1 MKKQNLLLCLWLFVT
16 TVSLQAQ
23 QPAYNQNSSRS
34 NNTRAFNQNSSR
46 SNSAKIA
53 DNDAWSFGANTAASF
68 ALNSNENTLFRGN
81 SVATK
86 LSGRYYFGNFGLGV
100 AGGIIPGSINGA
112 ALSNFLVER
121 KFPLDAV
128 VTNARPANSYLLFG
142 PSFRFGR
149 RVQFG
154 AEVNG
159 GMFYNN
165 AGGVTIAQ
173 QGAQRSLFRFDNG
186 SKNLFPGFSGTVNIG
201 YPINNSTQFFV
212 NTDYLQTQSSIRLFD
227 PQRGIDL
234 PTEQN
239 RNVKLFTVGIGITKS
254 FNTKKSTVVRREIA
268 GEESTEFFYETKA
281 PRDVATGQS
290 SGRRVLP
297 TVNKREIAI
306 GEPGVQLYQTNAPR
320 DVATGQSSGRRVLP
334 TVNKREIAI
343 DEPGVQLYQTNAPRD
358 VATGQSSGRI
368 TNENCGPVTIKQTL
382 ADGSAI
388 EKTFAC
394 TNDALAYEKQTQGA
408 TFGEKVNQGLH
419 AAGSSLSQ
427 RNTFGEK
434 VNAGLHAAGSA
445 LSQGASR
452 NFLVGKISW
461 TSNANNIVTNKT
473 KLAGGAGGGAAA
485 ASYAATGMV
494 VNNPN
499 PPGGLTAN
507 IHAREA
513 ASGKRARDAGSGMA
527 TGRRQYEPIYFE
539 NGSEMPGDLAN
550 IKSNPL
556 YTDKETTGQNPLSE
570 NKYALYGIMKAA
582 ANLAGLVVHLVDAG
596 SGATVAGTKTDED
609 GSFFFANVPS
619 GFYLAKIT
627 GSIRSKKSYDA
638 KLNKQSDIAGE
649 LLLGND
655 YFSIALITDTGS
667 VETAQAVVKTK
678 TKSNQSNDR
687 TSNGS
692 GSVWDSRSQKTLSIT
707 TADVDGDG
715 AMDLIASSNFN
726 ETIARQNLLGG
737 ALPGGA
743 VISAMA
749 RPGTPIGGIIVKG
762 GKNPGGQMRT
772 TTTNEHGEFEFTN
785 WTEGN
790 YTITAELDYYIQDET
805 AIVLGR
811 GSRGTN
817 INTTESNLK
826 DIPPVMNKS
835 GGGGIKQ
842 SSMPNRISMNVTV
855 PKQTQGATFGEKVNA
870 GLVDN
875 NDPTTRVRNNNTVRS
890 NRIDNAF
897 VLADLDG
904 DGEME
909 SSLLNINDEVATITL
924 SEPGITVAGDNAAG
938 GINITDAS
946 NQNNNWRTTEPTGSK
961 DVLQTQ
967 VKTATKVG
975 PVKWM
980 APEVIA
986 KKVKVELYVEEL
998 TASSADYAVAQS
1010 KYLTRDV
1017 DIKTISCSDG
1027 VIVALTSKG
1036 DDYPS
1041 SSKISLNG
1049 LPPGLPVGNA
1059 AVWFVAE
1066 NGAVYKKQTDVR
1078 GRLSLTR
1085 LPPGTPLKML
1095 MNLALEGSDD
1105 VLVTFSTDAQGNA
1118 ISNVL
1123 KTKHDTVKNSI
1134 NNVR

>member
-1 MKKQNLLLCLWLFVT
+1 
-16 TVSLQAQ
+16 
-23 QPAYNQNSSRS
+23 
-34 NNTRAFNQNSSR
+34 
-46 SNSAKIA
+46 
-53 DNDAWSFGANTAASF
+53 
-68 ALNSNENTLFRGN
+68 
-81 SVATK
+81 
-86 LSGRYYFGNFGLGV
+86 
-100 AGGIIPGSINGA
+100 
-112 ALSNFLVER
+112 ER
-121 KFPLDAV
+121 KFPTDAT
-128 VTNARPANSYLLFG
+128 VTNAKPANSYLLFG

-186 SKNLFPGFSGTVNIG
+186 SKNIFPGFSGSVNIG

-227 PQRGIDL
+227 PQRGIDIA
-234 PTEQN
+234 TEQN

-254 FNTKKSTVVRREIA
+254 FNTKKAAAAKNEMAYEEGRE
-268 GEESTEFFYETKA
+268 SSSQRYA

-297 TVNKREIAI
+297 TVNKRGVAI
-306 GEPGVQLYQTNAPR
+306 DEVGVQLY
-320 DVATGQSSGRRVLP
+320 
-334 TVNKREIAI
+334 E
-343 DEPGVQLYQTNAPRD
+343 TNAPRD

-368 TNENCGPVTIKQTL
+368 ANENCGPVTIKQTL
-382 ADGSAI
+382 SDGSAI

-394 TNDALAYEKQTQGA
+394 TNDALAYERQTQGA

-419 AAGSSLSQ
+419 AAGSAQGQ

-434 VNAGLHAAGSA
+434 VNQGLHAAGSA

-494 VNNPN
+494 INNGNAPT
-499 PPGGLTAN
+499 GLTAN
-507 IHAREA
+507 IYARDA
-513 ASGKRARDAGSGMA
+513 ASGLASGKRAKDAGSGIA
-527 TGRRQYEPIYFE
+527 SGRRQYEHIYFE
-539 NGSEMPGDLAN
+539 EGGETLGKVATV
-550 IKSNPL
+550 KSNPL
-556 YTDKETTGQNPLSE
+556 YTDKENTGNNPLSD
-570 NKYALYGIMKAA
+570 NKYAMYGIMKAS
-582 ANLAGLVVHLVDAG
+582 ANLAGLTVYLVDAE
-596 SGATVAGTKTDED
+596 SGANVATTKTDDD

-619 GFYLAKIT
+619 GFYLAKVT
-627 GSIRSKKSYDA
+627 GSIRSKKGYDA
-638 KLNKQSDIAGE
+638 YLSKQSDVAGE

-655 YFSIALITDTGS
+655 CFSIELLADTGNA
-667 VETAQAVVKTK
+667 ETAQAVIKTK

-687 TSNGS
+687 TNNTSAS
-692 GSVWDSRSQKTLSIT
+692 IWDSRSQKILSIA

-715 AMDLIASSNFN
+715 ISELVASSNFN
-726 ETIARQNLLGG
+726 EAAARQSLLGG

-785 WTEGN
+785 WGEGN

-811 GSRGTN
+811 SNRSANN
-817 INTTESNLK
+817 INTTESTLK
-826 DIPPVMNKS
+826 DIPPVMNKI
-835 GGGGIKQ
+835 GGIKQ
-842 SSMPNRISMNVTV
+842 GSMPNRISMNVTV

-875 NDPTTRVRNNNTVRS
+875 NNPTTRVRNNNTVRS
-890 NRIDNAF
+890 NRIDNALI
-897 VLADLDG
+897 LADLDG
-904 DGEME
+904 DGETE
-909 SSLLNINDEVATITL
+909 TSFLSINGEVATITI
-924 SEPGITVAGDNAAG
+924 SEPGVNAEGAYAAG
-938 GINITDAS
+938 GISVGEETAD
-946 NQNNNWRTTEPTGSK
+946 NNFFRKTEPTGSK
-961 DVLQTQ
+961 DVMQTQ
-967 VKTATKVG
+967 VKTGTQTG

-986 KKVKVELYVEEL
+986 KKVKAEFYVEEL
-998 TASSADYAVAQS
+998 TTRSVDYAVAKS
-1010 KYLTRDV
+1010 KYSTTDV
-1017 DIKTISCSDG
+1017 AIKTVVCSDG
-1027 VIVALTSKG
+1027 VIVALTGNG
-1036 DDYPS
+1036 DDYSS
-1041 SSKISLNG
+1041 SSKISLKN
-1049 LPPGLPVGNA
+1049 LRQVLPVGNA
-1059 AVWFVAE
+1059 AVWFVGG
-1066 NGAVYKKQTDVR
+1066 NGVIYKKQTDVR
-1078 GRLSLTR
+1078 GRLSLDG

-1095 MNLALEGSDD
+1095 MNLGLDGSDD
-1105 VLVTFSTDAQGNA
+1105 VLISFTTDAQGNA

-1123 KTKHDTVKNSI
+1123 KTKHDTAKNSI
-1134 NNVR
+1134 GNIR